1 MTIFYIILIC
11 LLMGIISFVSSY
23 LFIKNSN
30 QRLITNMVSLAVGSL
45 LGTAFLEIIPHSIE
59 LSNDVHL
66 VSIVIL
72 LGIFVLFIMEKFF
85 IWRHCHGADCEAHSH
100 EHDAKHDSNGAM
112 ILIGNSCHSL
122 IDGILITSAFMVNH
136 NLGLVTALAIFAHE
150 LPQEISNISIL
161 VQSGIKIRTALSFN
175 FLSSFSTLFGA
186 VLSFYILD
194 KLDFLIPY
202 ILSFSA
208 ATMLYIAVSD
218 LIPDLH
224 KKTQLNETFTQVLLI
239 SIGLLIIFFIHSYLH

>member
-1 MTIFYIILIC
+1 MTIFYIILTC
-11 LLMGIISFVSSY
+11 LIMGTISFVSSY

-30 QRLITNMVSLAVGSL
+30 QRLIANMVSLAVGTL

-85 IWRHCHGADCEAHSH
+85 IWLHCHGADCEAHSH
-100 EHDAKHDSNGAM
+100 EHYAKHDSNGAM

-136 NLGLVTALAIFAHE
+136 NLGLVTALANFAHE

-161 VQSGIKIRTALSFN
+161 VHSGIKIRTALSFN
-175 FLSSFSTLFGA
+175 FLSSVSTLVGA

-208 ATMLYIAVSD
+208 STMLYIAVSD

>member
-1 MTIFYIILIC
+1 MTIFYIILTC
-11 LLMGIISFVSSY
+11 LIMGTISFVSSY

-30 QRLITNMVSLAVGSL
+30 KRLIANMVSLAVGTL

-59 LSNDVHL
+59 LSNDIHL

-72 LGIFVLFIMEKFF
+72 LGIFILFIMEKFF
-85 IWRHCHGADCEAHSH
+85 IWRHCHGAGCEAHSY
-100 EHDAKHDSNGAM
+100 EHDAKYDSNGAL
-112 ILIGNSCHSL
+112 ILIGNSFHSL

-136 NLGLVTALAIFAHE
+136 NLGVVTALAIFAHE

-161 VQSGIKIRTALSFN
+161 VHSGFKIRTALSFN
-175 FLSSFSTLFGA
+175 FISSVSTLFGA

-208 ATMLYIAVSD
+208 STMLYIAVSD

-224 KKTQLNETFTQVLLI
+224 KKTQLNETFTQILLI
-239 SIGLLIIFFIHSYLH
+239 SIGLLIISFIHSYLH

>member
-1 MTIFYIILIC
+1 
-11 LLMGIISFVSSY
+11 
-23 LFIKNSN
+23 
-30 QRLITNMVSLAVGSL
+30 
-45 LGTAFLEIIPHSIE
+45 
-59 LSNDVHL
+59 
-66 VSIVIL
+66 
-72 LGIFVLFIMEKFF
+72 
-85 IWRHCHGADCEAHSH
+85 
-100 EHDAKHDSNGAM
+100 
-112 ILIGNSCHSL
+112 L

-208 ATMLYIAVSD
+208 STMLYIAVSD

-224 KKTQLNETFTQVLLI
+224 KKTQLNETFTQILLI
-239 SIGLLIIFFIHSYLH
+239 SIGLLIISFIHSYLH

>member
-1 MTIFYIILIC
+1 MTIFYIILTC
-11 LLMGIISFVSSY
+11 LIMGTISFVFSY
-23 LFIKNSN
+23 LFIKNAN
-30 QRLITNMVSLAVGSL
+30 QRLITNMVSLAVGTL

-59 LSNDVHL
+59 LSNDIHL

-72 LGIFVLFIMEKFF
+72 LGIFILFIMEKFF
-85 IWRHCHGADCEAHSH
+85 IWRHCHGAGCEAHSY
-100 EHDAKHDSNGAM
+100 EHDAKYDSNGAL
-112 ILIGNSCHSL
+112 ILIGNSFHSL

-136 NLGLVTALAIFAHE
+136 NLGVVTALAIFAHE

-161 VQSGIKIRTALSFN
+161 VHSGFKIRTALSFN
-175 FLSSFSTLFGA
+175 FISSVSTLFGA

-208 ATMLYIAVSD
+208 STMLYIAVSD

-224 KKTQLNETFTQVLLI
+224 KKTQLTETFTQVLLI